1 MGKKRDATKTDFSSF
16 MCVILM
22 LTGALV
28 TIMISNV
35 VIIAAN
41 PENVQITSIIPSG
54 FDPSTE
60 KEVEDS
66 TGNVT
71 KNPWY
76 LEVWR
81 DRMIIHPTGEEIIMS
96 ELEVEGKQLR
106 EVPGPGGGPEE
117 QPVHRAAGA
126 RKLGRPGA
134 AAQAGHPRSPRL
146 IPAWTCFTKPGSHYA
161 AQLLHQPPSGALQR
175 TNRHPRRNKP
185 WPRSKGTHLINLDSF
200 LDILTCLQGVLILVI
215 ISTGIDAAQTKVLI
229 PTPIE
234 RRSAPKSRSIWSAG
248 AI

>member
-1 MGKKRDATKTDFSSF
+1 MGKKRDSTKTDFSSF

-96 ELEVEGKQLR
+96 ELEVKGNNFEKFLDRVGEKKNSQYIVLLVRENSAALARRLKQAIRDRQIDTGMDLLYKTDPVVVR
-106 EVPGPGGGPEE
+106 NASTPSN
-117 QPVHRAAGA
+117 QP
-126 RKLGRPGA
+126 PA
-134 AAQAGHPRSPRL
+134 AAA
-146 IPAWTCFTKPGSHYA
+146 
-161 AQLLHQPPSGALQR
+161 SGA
-175 TNRHPRRNKP
+175 P
-185 WPRSKGTHLINLDSF
+185 
-200 LDILTCLQGVLILVI
+200 
-215 ISTGIDAAQTKVLI
+215 
-229 PTPIE
+229 
-234 RRSAPKSRSIWSAG
+234 
-248 AI
+248 